1 MEKDTVIRFAG
12 LGGQGILFAGKI
24 LARAALEAG
33 RHPCFVPSY
42 GAEKRGGPSECTVI
56 LSREELPCP
65 CVTKSR
71 AAAVMNEA
79 SLTREEQ
86 RLERNGLLVVNSS
99 VCGEVKPSRP
109 DVSIFLVP
117 AGDLAQ
123 ELGNDRVANVVM
135 AGALVALLE
144 LFAPEDLTR
153 GLEKVLAGKQNMLPV
168 NLKALACG
176 REFAR
181 KLNTQ

>member
-1 MEKDTVIRFAG
+1 MENDTVIRFAG
-12 LGGQGILFAGKI
+12 IGGQGILFAGKI
-24 LARAALEAG
+24 LAETALEAG

-56 LSREELPCP
+56 LSRGELPCP

-86 RLERNGLLVVNSS
+86 RLEPNGLLVVNSS
-99 VCGEVKPSRP
+99 VCGEVKPSQP
-109 DVSIFLVP
+109 DISLFLVP

-123 ELGNDRVANVVM
+123 NLGNDRVANVVM
-135 AGALVALLE
+135 VGALVELLE
-144 LFAPEDLTR
+144 LFAPEHLAR
-153 GLEKVLAGKQNMLPV
+153 GLEKVLAGKPNMLPV
-168 NLKALACG
+168 NRKALESG

-181 KLNTQ
+181 KLKTQ